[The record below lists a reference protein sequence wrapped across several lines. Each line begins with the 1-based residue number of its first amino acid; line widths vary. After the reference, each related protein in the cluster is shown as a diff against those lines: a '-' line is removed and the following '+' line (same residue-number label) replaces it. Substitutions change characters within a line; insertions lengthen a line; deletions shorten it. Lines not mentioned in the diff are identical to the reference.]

1 MNTIGQKIKFY
12 RKRLSL
18 TQDEFADKYGFSL
31 GQIKHW
37 ETDRHQPDV
46 ESIKALCSIFGISSD
61 TLLGF
66 DDERNDSLLDLLLS
80 DVKRDYNK
88 LNGREQGKYAKH
100 MAVYSKMLTQNKDLL

>member
-1 MNTIGQKIKFY
+1 MNTIGQKIKFF

-46 ESIKALCSIFGISSD
+46 ESIKALCVIFGVSSD
-61 TLLGF
+61 ALLGF

-88 LNGREQGKYAKH
+88 LNGSEQGKYAKH
-100 MAVYSKMLTQNKDLL
+100 IAVYSKMLLQNKDLL